1 LQELLENVSTRHLP
15 KHNIGKGFHV
25 TGVYPLN
32 ENPVCEDE
40 FLSSYVTDRIYIWVK
55 DQAKASSNSKD
66 NNKGGKS
73 AGFMKVSPEIIRA
86 LPKDGPRKSG
96 GRKHGK
102 SRIPKDTPE
111 KTENRN

>member
-1 LQELLENVSTRHLP
+1 MENVSKRHLP

-32 ENPVCEDE
+32 EKPFCEDE

-73 AGFMKVSPEIIRA
+73 AGFMKVSPEITRA